1 MRAMRPDVLTLQEQ
15 EQAQRQVERFVSRFD
30 SEYRELTYYAALP
43 LILTPELLHYL
54 RNQFL
59 RHKQLPWIAEADLLL
74 SDLCSP
80 VGYEQYVM
88 DTAVRA
94 YLIAEMEEVLGPD
107 HMRAVAKL
115 LLRYVQQLELMNPYL
130 SRQELHAQQLA
141 AMVYVD
147 DAQQQAAARQL
158 AQAYQAVSQAGDGQR
173 LSTSAQAEMAR
184 LSRLTQELAPKLKA
198 YPQLLDYARVV
209 GRLLT
214 SPKTVPQAA
223 LHSVYEVTEGLTLA
237 VPDALKPLAPQPQP
251 VIPGFPQLAPFDFE
265 HVQLVET
272 DVAEFPPPLKTELCT
287 VITFDVSSESGEPSD
302 LEPFQFMVA
311 TLVRQSIPVNPKT
324 GQPIVDPSLP
334 VSSSP
339 PRIPPLPK
347 ETSSVPP
354 LPPPAGAPRPLYPL
368 GIGLITDWE
377 IQRQQ
382 QNAYRWVEPLS
393 KDISLE
399 MVSLP
404 GDTFMM
410 GSPDDEIDRYDDESP
425 QHKVTVEPFWIGRYP
440 ITQAQWRVVAAMSKI
455 ERKLDADP
463 SHFKGDNRPVES
475 VSWHDAVEFCRRLSD
490 YTNLD
495 YRLPT
500 EAEWEYAC
508 RAGTTTPFHFGE
520 TIMTSLANYR
530 GTDDEENELSGSYGD
545 GPKGDYREKTTDVDH
560 FEYANAFGL
569 GDMHG
574 NVYEWCQDH
583 WHDNYDGAPTN
594 GGSWEKSNKKD
605 ANRVMRGGSWSND
618 PRNCRSA
625 LRFINTPVVRYYS
638 IGFRVVCSAPR
649 ALT

>member
-1 MRAMRPDVLTLQEQ
+1 MRQDISNSQEQ
-15 EQAQRQVERFVSRFD
+15 QQAQRQVERFVNRFD
-30 SEYRELTYYAALP
+30 SEYRWLTYYAALP

-59 RHKQLPWIAEADLLL
+59 RHRQLPWIAEADLLL

-94 YLIAEMEEVLGPD
+94 YLIAEMEEVLGPE

-130 SRQELHAQQLA
+130 SRQELQAQQLA

-147 DAQQQAAARQL
+147 EAQQQAAARQL
-158 AQAYQAVSQAGDGQR
+158 AQAYQAVSQTGDGQR

-214 SPKTVPQAA
+214 SPKNVPQAA
-223 LHSVYEVTEGLTLA
+223 LHSTYVVTEGLTLA
-237 VPDALKPLAPQPQP
+237 VPDALKPDPPP
-251 VIPGFPQLAPFDFE
+251 PPPNPGFPPLTPFEFEYAQLLDI
-265 HVQLVET
+265 
-272 DVAEFPPPLKTELCT
+272 EFPPPLQMELCT
-287 VITFDVSSESGEPSD
+287 VISFEVSSDVEESLD
-302 LEPFQFMVA
+302 LEFFEFAVA
-311 TLVRQSIPVNPKT
+311 ILVSQGT
-324 GQPIVDPSLP
+324 PI
-334 VSSSP
+334 
-339 PRIPPLPK
+339 K
-347 ETSSVPP
+347 
-354 LPPPAGAPRPLYPL
+354 
-368 GIGLITDWE
+368 WE

-382 QNAYRWVEPLS
+382 QSAYRWVEPLS
-393 KDISLE
+393 EDIALE

-404 GDTFMM
+404 GDTFTM

-440 ITQAQWRVVAAMSKI
+440 VTQAQWRVVAAMSKI
-455 ERKLDADP
+455 EHKLAADP
-463 SHFKGDNRPVES
+463 SHFKGANRPVEN

-490 YTNLD
+490 HTKRD

-530 GTDDEENELSGSYGD
+530 GTDDEENNRSGSYGD
-545 GPKGDYREKTTDVDH
+545 GPKGEFRKETTNVDH

-569 GDMHG
+569 SDMYG

-583 WHDNYDGAPTN
+583 WHGNYDGAPTD
-594 GGSWEKSNKKD
+594 GKAWESDKKD
-605 ANRVMRGGSWSND
+605 ARRVMRGGSWNNN
-618 PRNCRSA
+618 PRYCRSA
-625 LRFINTPVVRYYS
+625 YRYYPS
-638 IGFRVVCSAPR
+638 PDDRFNYIGFRVVCSAPR